1 MCPIFGGSRFR
12 FIFLKINIT
21 IGHDFHFY
29 DQNRICLS
37 YGTLRY
43 SAFFTSTNG
52 RGHEVSP
59 YPTIGIY
66 TIYITIPSVFPP
78 VFKRAVLK
86 IGFLHRYKHF
96 WYRFDIKYA
105 ILG

>member
-1 MCPIFGGSRFR
+1 MI
-12 FIFLKINIT
+12 
-21 IGHDFHFY
+21 
-29 DQNRICLS
+29 
-37 YGTLRY
+37 
-43 SAFFTSTNG
+43 FTSTIKIESVYHM
-52 RGHEVSP
+52 GHYDTLIFLLLQMGGGMKDSP

-66 TIYITIPSVFPP
+66 TIYITIPLLFPP

>member
-1 MCPIFGGSRFR
+1 M
-12 FIFLKINIT
+12 
-21 IGHDFHFY
+21 D
-29 DQNRICLS
+29 
-37 YGTLRY
+37 
-43 SAFFTSTNG
+43 FTSTIKIQSVYHMG
-52 RGHEVSP
+52 HYDTLIFLLLQMGGGHERFPLS
-59 YPTIGIY
+59 YYRYIY
-66 TIYITIPSVFPP
+66 YIHYDTLLFPP